1 MRARRPRRHGSGP
14 GLDPPR
20 AGEPR
25 LPQTHGKVRRGQS
38 YVPPAGKL
46 RVNVDRW
53 TEIELFVQ
61 VAELGSLSRAAESL
75 GLSNAAASR
84 HLAALEARLAAR
96 LVQRN
101 TRRLFLTD
109 VGDAYYR
116 RCKPL
121 LAELR
126 DAESAVNEAVLKPT
140 GLLRVTASLSFSMI
154 VIAPLL
160 PAFAARYPD
169 LRVEIVVSNRY
180 TDLLEN
186 GIDVAIRN
194 LEFEIDSGIT
204 VRRLAETRRVLAAS
218 PTYLQ
223 RHGAPQRPEDLTRHQ
238 LLVYNLANQP
248 NLLRFTRD
256 GAETAVPAHGLLEA
270 NDGQVIRAAALA
282 HHGILIQ
289 PLYII
294 HDDIVAGRL
303 VPVLQAWEL
312 ARLTINVAY
321 PTRRHLPAKVRCF
334 VDFLVEQ
341 FAAHDYER
349 RWTA

>member
-1 MRARRPRRHGSGP
+1 M
-14 GLDPPR
+14 
-20 AGEPR
+20 
-25 LPQTHGKVRRGQS
+25 
-38 YVPPAGKL
+38 
-46 RVNVDRW
+46 DRW

-109 VGDAYYR
+109 VGEAFYR

-121 LAELR
+121 LGELR
-126 DAESAVNEAVLKPT
+126 EAETAVNEAVLKPA
-140 GLLRVTASLSFSMI
+140 GLLRVQASLSFSMI

-160 PAFAARYPD
+160 PEFNARYPD
-169 LRVEIVVSNRY
+169 LRIEVVASNRY
-180 TDLLEN
+180 HDLLES

-194 LEFEIDSGIT
+194 REFENDSAIT
-204 VRRLAETRRVLAAS
+204 VRRLAETKRVLAAS
-218 PTYLQ
+218 PQYLQ
-223 RHGAPQRPEDLTRHQ
+223 RHGTPRTPDELAKHRMLI
-238 LLVYNLANQP
+238 YNLANQP
-248 NLLRFTRD
+248 HQLHFTRN
-256 GAETAVPAHGLLEA
+256 GAVTVLPVQGVLEA
-270 NDGQVIRAAALA
+270 NDGQVIRAAAIKHL
-282 HHGILIQ
+282 GILLQ
-289 PLYII
+289 PMYII
-294 HDDIVAGRL
+294 HDDVVAGRL
-303 VPVLQAWEL
+303 VPVLTEWEL
-312 ARLTINVAY
+312 QRLTINIAY

-341 FAAHDYER
+341 FAANDFER

>member
-1 MRARRPRRHGSGP
+1 
-14 GLDPPR
+14 
-20 AGEPR
+20 
-25 LPQTHGKVRRGQS
+25 
-38 YVPPAGKL
+38 
-46 RVNVDRW
+46 VDRW

-84 HLAALEARLAAR
+84 HLASLEQRLAAR

-109 VGDAYYR
+109 VGESFYR

-121 LAELR
+121 LGELR

-160 PAFAARYPD
+160 PEFHARYPD
-169 LRVEIVVSNRY
+169 LNVEIVVSNRY
-180 TDLLEN
+180 TDLLDS

-194 LEFEIDSGIT
+194 REFESDSAIT
-204 VRRLAETRRVLAAS
+204 VRRLAETKRVLAAS
-218 PTYLQ
+218 PQYLQ
-223 RHGAPQRPEDLTRHQ
+223 RHGTPRTPDELAQHR
-238 LLVYNLANQP
+238 LLIYNLANQP
-248 NLLRFTRD
+248 HQLRFTRH
-256 GAETAVPAHGLLEA
+256 GAVTTVPIGGLLEA
-270 NDGQVIRAAALA
+270 NDGQVIRAAALK
-282 HHGILIQ
+282 HLGILIQ
-289 PLYII
+289 PMYII
-294 HDDIVAGRL
+294 HEDVVAGRL
-303 VPVLQAWEL
+303 VPLLQDWEL
-312 ARLTINVAY
+312 PRLTINIAY

-341 FAAHDYER
+341 FERLDYER

>member
-1 MRARRPRRHGSGP
+1 M
-14 GLDPPR
+14 
-20 AGEPR
+20 
-25 LPQTHGKVRRGQS
+25 
-38 YVPPAGKL
+38 
-46 RVNVDRW
+46 DRW

-61 VAELGSLSRAAESL
+61 VAEGGSLTRAASAL

-84 HLAALEARLAAR
+84 HLAALEERLAAR

-109 VGDAYYR
+109 VGEAFYR

-126 DAESAVNEAVLKPT
+126 DAEVAVNEAVLKPT
-140 GLLRVTASLSFSMI
+140 GVLRVTASLSFSMI
-154 VIAPLL
+154 VLAPLL
-160 PAFAARYPD
+160 PAFTERYPG

-180 TDLLEN
+180 TDLLDS

-194 LEFEIDSGIT
+194 REFEDDSAIT

-218 PTYLQ
+218 PPYLQ
-223 RHGAPQRPEDLTRHQ
+223 RHGAPRTPDELAQHP

-248 NLLRFTRD
+248 HQLRFTRN
-256 GAETAVPAHGLLEA
+256 GAVTTLTVKGLLEA
-270 NDGQVIRAAALA
+270 NDGQVIRAAALN
-282 HHGILIQ
+282 HLGILIQ

-294 HDDIVAGRL
+294 HDDIVNGRL
-303 VPVLQAWEL
+303 VPLLQDWEL
-312 ARLTINVAY
+312 PRLTMNIAY

-341 FAAHDYER
+341 FADRDFER
-349 RWTA
+349 RWTT

>member
-1 MRARRPRRHGSGP
+1 M
-14 GLDPPR
+14 
-20 AGEPR
+20 
-25 LPQTHGKVRRGQS
+25 
-38 YVPPAGKL
+38 
-46 RVNVDRW
+46 DRW

-84 HLAALEARLAAR
+84 HLAALEERLSAR

-109 VGDAYYR
+109 VGDAFYR

-121 LAELR
+121 LGELR
-126 DAESAVNEAVLKPT
+126 DAENAVNETALKPT
-140 GLLRVTASLSFSMI
+140 GLLRVQASLSFSMI

-160 PAFAARYPD
+160 TEFNERYPD

-180 TDLLEN
+180 TDLLES

-194 LEFEIDSGIT
+194 REYENDSAIT
-204 VRRLAETRRVLAAS
+204 VRRLAETKRVLAAS
-218 PTYLQ
+218 PQYLQ
-223 RHGAPQRPEDLTRHQ
+223 RHGTPQAPEDLSRHR
-238 LLVYNLANQP
+238 LLIYNLANHP
-248 NLLRFTRD
+248 NEMRFTRA
-256 GAETAVPAHGLLEA
+256 GVETSLPVQGMLEA
-270 NDGQVIRAAALA
+270 NDGQIVRAAALK
-282 HHGILIQ
+282 HLGILMQ

-294 HDDIVAGRL
+294 HDDVVAGRL
-303 VPVLQAWEL
+303 VPILQEWEL
-312 ARLTINVAY
+312 QRLTINIAY

-341 FAAHDYER
+341 FEKNDFQR

>member
-1 MRARRPRRHGSGP
+1 M
-14 GLDPPR
+14 
-20 AGEPR
+20 
-25 LPQTHGKVRRGQS
+25 
-38 YVPPAGKL
+38 
-46 RVNVDRW
+46 DRW

-84 HLAALEARLAAR
+84 HLASLEARLAAR

-109 VGDAYYR
+109 VGEAFYR

-121 LAELR
+121 LGELR

-160 PAFAARYPD
+160 PEFHARYPE
-169 LRVEIVVSNRY
+169 LKVEIVVSNRY
-180 TDLLEN
+180 TDLLES

-194 LEFEIDSGIT
+194 REFENDSAIT
-204 VRRLAETRRVLAAS
+204 VRRLAETKRVLAAS
-218 PTYLQ
+218 PQYLQ
-223 RHGAPQRPEDLTRHQ
+223 RHGTPRTPDELAQHR
-238 LLVYNLANQP
+238 LLIYNLANQP
-248 NLLRFTRD
+248 HQLRFTRN
-256 GAETAVPAHGLLEA
+256 GAVTTVPIDGLLEA
-270 NDGQVIRAAALA
+270 NDGQVIRAAALK
-282 HHGILIQ
+282 HLGILIQ
-289 PLYII
+289 PMYII
-294 HDDIVAGRL
+294 HEDVVAGRL
-303 VPVLQAWEL
+303 VPLLQDWEL
-312 ARLTINVAY
+312 PRLTINIAY

-334 VDFLVEQ
+334 VDFLAEQ
-341 FAAHDYER
+341 FERLDYER

>member
-1 MRARRPRRHGSGP
+1 M
-14 GLDPPR
+14 
-20 AGEPR
+20 
-25 LPQTHGKVRRGQS
+25 
-38 YVPPAGKL
+38 
-46 RVNVDRW
+46 DRW

-84 HLAALEARLAAR
+84 HLASLEERLAAR

-109 VGDAYYR
+109 VGESFYR

-121 LAELR
+121 LGELR

-160 PAFAARYPD
+160 PEFHARYPD
-169 LRVEIVVSNRY
+169 LKVEIVVSNRY
-180 TDLLEN
+180 TDLLES

-194 LEFEIDSGIT
+194 REFESDSAIT
-204 VRRLAETRRVLAAS
+204 VRRLAETKRVLAAS
-218 PTYLQ
+218 PQYLQ
-223 RHGAPQRPEDLTRHQ
+223 RHGAPRTPDELAQHR
-238 LLVYNLANQP
+238 LLIYNLANQP
-248 NLLRFTRD
+248 HQLRFTRH
-256 GAETAVPAHGLLEA
+256 GAVTTVPIGGLLEA
-270 NDGQVIRAAALA
+270 NDGQVIRAAALK
-282 HHGILIQ
+282 HLGILIQ
-289 PLYII
+289 PMYII
-294 HDDIVAGRL
+294 HEDVVAGRL
-303 VPVLQAWEL
+303 VPLLQDWEL
-312 ARLTINVAY
+312 PRLTINIAY

-341 FAAHDYER
+341 FQRLDYER